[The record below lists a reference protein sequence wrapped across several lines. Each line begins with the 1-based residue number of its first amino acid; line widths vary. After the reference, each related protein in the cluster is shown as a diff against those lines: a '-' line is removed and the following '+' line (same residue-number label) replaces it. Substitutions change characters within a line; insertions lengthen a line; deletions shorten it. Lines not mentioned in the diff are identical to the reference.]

1 MDWIETHLYEL
12 ATGLL
17 TQSQY
22 VFAFGSTIAFEV
34 VHWRPLFPAIAL
46 IAFALAISRY
56 RRWKRGWLS
65 GLVEARIS
73 RDATPEEV
81 ALD

>member
-46 IAFALAISRY
+46 IAFALAI
-56 RRWKRGWLS
+56 
-65 GLVEARIS
+65 
-73 RDATPEEV
+73 
-81 ALD
+81 